1 MNDNRKFYVK
11 TFIVFIALVYLSKL
25 FVIQVLDDNYATAA
39 EKYSIKKVVEYPYR
53 GLIFDRNGKLIVY
66 NKPIFDIQVTPKDAY
81 IPDTAAFCA
90 LLELRP
96 DELAS
101 RLDSA
106 KSFSWYKPSTFV
118 KQIPIEQF
126 ARIQDHLIDYRGF
139 TITPR
144 TIRSYPHQTMANALG
159 YIAEISKSQLGGD
172 KEKYYRMGDYIGKS
186 GIELSYEEP
195 LRGKRGVRHIMV
207 NRIGIEQGPFK
218 NGQFDTM
225 SIPGKNLI
233 STIDID
239 LQNYIEKLLDG
250 KVGGVVAIEPKTG
263 EILALASAPF
273 YDPNLLTGRDYGN
286 NFAALVGDSLLP
298 LYNRPLMATYAPGSM
313 FKTVQAL
320 VGLQEEVI
328 AANEQIFCEGGL
340 IGDHA
345 PPGYYD
351 VVRGI
356 QHSSNNYFYKVFKRI
371 LNQGISQNTFVD
383 TRIGFEKWRKYIT
396 EFGLGSPLEVD
407 IPNVNS
413 GFVPTPEY
421 YDYYYGK
428 DRWKFSTI
436 YSLSIGQ
443 GELLVTPLQMANL
456 AAIIANKGYYYS
468 PHIVKA
474 IGEERQPLL
483 QYREKHVTPVD
494 SLYYNSIIAAM
505 DAVIESG
512 TGQYRAKLKNIRVCG
527 KTSTV
532 ENPHGED
539 HSGFIAFAPR
549 DNPQIAIAA
558 YVENAGQGARAAAA
572 IASLAIEQYL
582 QGKTDRPYIED
593 YVLKGQFLH

>member
-11 TFIVFIALVYLSKL
+11 TFILLIALVYLTKL
-25 FVIQVLDDNYATAA
+25 FVIQVLDDNYASAA

-53 GLIFDRNGKLIVY
+53 GLIYDRNGQLVVY

-81 IPDTAAFCA
+81 IPDTTAFCR
-90 LLELRP
+90 LLELSE
-96 DELAS
+96 DELKAK
-101 RLDSA
+101 LDSA
-106 KSFSWYKPSTFV
+106 KSYSWYKPSIFV
-118 KQIPIEQF
+118 KQIPIEHF

-139 TITPR
+139 AITPR
-144 TIRSYPHQTMANALG
+144 TIRSYPYQTMANALG
-159 YIAEISKSQLGGD
+159 YIAEISKQQLAND
-172 KEKYYRMGDYIGKS
+172 NQRYYRMGDYIGKS

-195 LRGKRGVRHIMV
+195 LRGQRGVRHVMV
-207 NRIGIEQGPFK
+207 NRIGIEKGPFK
-218 NGQFDTM
+218 NGQFDTV

-233 STIDID
+233 STIDIE
-239 LQNYIEKLLDG
+239 LQNYVEKLLEG

-263 EILALASAPF
+263 EILALASAPL
-273 YDPNLLTGRDYGN
+273 YDPNILTGRDYGK
-286 NFAALVGDSLLP
+286 NFAALLGDSLSP
-298 LYNRPLMATYAPGSM
+298 LFNRPLMAMYAPGSM

-320 VGLQEEVI
+320 IALQEGVI
-328 AANEQIFCEGGL
+328 TANEQILCEGGL

-351 VVRGI
+351 VVKGI
-356 QHSSNNYFYKVFKRI
+356 QHSSNNYFYKVYKRI
-371 LNQGISQNTFVD
+371 LNQGVSQNTFVD
-383 TRIGFEKWRKYIT
+383 TRIGFEKWREYIT
-396 EFGLGSPLEVD
+396 AFGLGNPLDID
-407 IPNVNS
+407 IPNS
-413 GFVPTPEY
+413 TGGFIPTPAY

-443 GELLVTPLQMANL
+443 GELLVTPIQMANL
-456 AAIIANKGYYYS
+456 AVIIANKGYYYS
-468 PHIVKA
+468 PHIIKS
-474 IGEERQPLL
+474 IGEDRQPML

-494 SLYYNSIIAAM
+494 SAHFNSVIAAM
-505 DAVIESG
+505 EAVVESG
-512 TGQYRAKLKNIRVCG
+512 TGQYRAKLKNIKVCG

-539 HSGFIAFAPR
+539 HSGFIAFAPK

-572 IASLAIEQYL
+572 IASLAIEKYL
-582 QGKTDRPYIED
+582 LGKTERPNIEQ
-593 YVLKGQFLH
+593 YVLKGQFIY

>member
-328 AANEQIFCEGGL
+328 AVNEQIFCEGGL

>member
-11 TFIVFIALVYLSKL
+11 TFMALIAVIYLAKL
-25 FVIQVLDDNYATAA
+25 FVIQVLDENYAAAA
-39 EKYSIKKVVEYPYR
+39 EKYSIKKVIEYPYR
-53 GLIFDRNGKLIVY
+53 GLIYDRNGKLIVY
-66 NKPIFDIQVTPKDAY
+66 NKPVFDIQATPKDVY
-81 IPDTAAFCA
+81 IPDTASLCR
-90 LLELRP
+90 LLELTP
-96 DELAS
+96 DELRA

-106 KSFSWYKPSTFV
+106 KSYHWYKPSTFV
-118 KQIPIEQF
+118 KQIPLEQF
-126 ARIQDHLIDYRGF
+126 ARIQDYLIDYRGF

-144 TIRSYPHQTMANALG
+144 TIRSYPYKSMGTALG
-159 YIAEISKSQLGGD
+159 YIAEISKDQLAAD
-172 KEKYYRMGDYIGKS
+172 KERYYRMGDYIGKS

-218 NGQFDTM
+218 NGQYDTM
-225 SIPGKNLI
+225 SIPGKNLV
-233 STIDID
+233 STIDIE
-239 LQNYIEKLLDG
+239 LQNYIEKLLEG

-273 YDPNLLTGRDYGN
+273 YDPNLLTGRDYSK
-286 NFAALVGDSLLP
+286 NFAALAGDTLLP

-320 VGLQEEVI
+320 VALQEGVI
-328 AANEQIFCEGGL
+328 TTDEQIFCEGGL

-351 VVRGI
+351 VIKGI
-356 QHSSNNYFYKVFKRI
+356 KLSSNNYFYKVFKRV
-371 LNQGISQNTFVD
+371 LNQGTSPNTFVD

-396 EFGLGSPLEVD
+396 AFGLGVPLNVD
-407 IPNVNS
+407 LPNVNG

-421 YDYYYGK
+421 YDYYYGR

-443 GELLVTPLQMANL
+443 GELLATPLQMANL

-468 PHIVKA
+468 PHIIKA
-474 IGEERQPLL
+474 IGEDGQPLP
-483 QYREKHVTPVD
+483 QYREKHVTPID
-494 SLYYNSIIAAM
+494 SVHYNAIIDAM
-505 DAVIESG
+505 DAVVESG

-539 HSGFIAFAPR
+539 HSGFIAFAPK

-572 IASLAIEQYL
+572 IASLAIEKYL
-582 QGKTDRPYIED
+582 QGKTDRPHIEQ
-593 YVLKGQFLH
+593 YVLRGQFLH